1 MLNEMTEDLKETI
14 VRDALIVRRYY
25 FEDRHTSQYIIRLV
39 RVLDNYRIIKRDNK
53 GRFVKGA

>member
-14 VRDALIVRRYY
+14 VMDALIVRRYY
-25 FEDRHTSQYIIRLV
+25 FEDRRTSQYIIKLV
-39 RVLDNYRIIKRDNK
+39 RALDNYRKRDNK

>member
-25 FEDRHTSQYIIRLV
+25 FEDRHTSQYIIKLV
-39 RVLDNYRIIKRDNK
+39 RALDNYRKRDNK